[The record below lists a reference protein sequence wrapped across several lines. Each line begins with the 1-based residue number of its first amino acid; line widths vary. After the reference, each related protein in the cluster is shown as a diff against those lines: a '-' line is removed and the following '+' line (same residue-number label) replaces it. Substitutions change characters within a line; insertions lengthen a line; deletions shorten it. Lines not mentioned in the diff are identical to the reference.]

1 MINLLANTADQ
12 IVYLTL
18 DEGRQYYDTVFTD
31 YLLILTREENS
42 NTGDTLAQVVTIVSE
57 STRATKIELTTV
69 GLTQVGR
76 YRYEVYGQNSDSNT
90 DPTDASVVGQVEM
103 GLCIFTDNT
112 VYFETIDLTIP
123 DDITS

>member
-1 MINLLANTADQ
+1 MINLIANTADQ

-18 DEGRQYYDTVFTD
+18 DEGRQYYATAFTD

-42 NTGDTLAQVVTIVSE
+42 NTGDTLAQIPTIVSE
-57 STRATKIELTTV
+57 SARATKLLLTTV
-69 GLTQVGR
+69 GLTQTGR
-76 YRYEVYGQNSDSNT
+76 YRYEVYGQNSDSNL

-103 GLCIFTDNT
+103 GLCIFTDST
-112 VYFETIDLTIP
+112 VYFEELDLTIP